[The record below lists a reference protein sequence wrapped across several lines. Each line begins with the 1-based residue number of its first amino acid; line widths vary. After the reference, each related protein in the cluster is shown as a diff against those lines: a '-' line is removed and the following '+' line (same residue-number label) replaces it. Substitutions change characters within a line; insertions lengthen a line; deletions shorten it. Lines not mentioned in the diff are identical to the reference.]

1 MQRNTMR
8 AILAEPGRDPE
19 ILVLPADGLHHEEAL
34 RDVLEGNYGAIEF
47 FRIEEG
53 ISLFVLVND
62 LAVALGLKANRRF
75 PGKDSNQIIFGRAI
89 FIAAYNGELPERE
102 GTLDMPE
109 EMCRMFIEQI
119 KLNFAACDGTEK
131 PRPED
136 EIYYE
141 NQGDPER
148 EKAFRWVEIPAPG
161 TLGPALEAGRAKYY
175 TAGDQELL
183 EIHGRFFKRIEV
195 YTEKSRLS

>member
-75 PGKDSNQIIFGRAI
+75 PGKDSDQIIFGRAI

-119 KLNFAACDGTEK
+119 KLNFAPCDGTEK

-141 NQGDPER
+141 NQGDPEQ
-148 EKAFRWVEIPAPG
+148 EKAFRWVEISAPQDP
-161 TLGPALEAGRAKYY
+161 GPALEAGRAKYY
-175 TAGDQELL
+175 SAGENVLL
-183 EIHGRFFKRIEV
+183 EINGRFFRQLEI
-195 YTEKSRLS
+195 YTGNTKL

>member
-1 MQRNTMR
+1 MQRITMR

-119 KLNFAACDGTEK
+119 KLNFAPCDGTEK

-141 NQGDPER
+141 NQGDPEQ
-148 EKAFRWVEIPAPG
+148 EKAFRWVEISAPKDP
-161 TLGPALEAGRAKYY
+161 GPALEAGRAKYY
-175 TAGDQELL
+175 SAGENVLL
-183 EIHGRFFKRIEV
+183 EINGRFFRQLEI
-195 YTEKSRLS
+195 YTGNTKL

>member
-119 KLNFAACDGTEK
+119 KLNFAPCDGTEK

-141 NQGDPER
+141 NQGDPEQ
-148 EKAFRWVEIPAPG
+148 EKAFRWVEIPAPQDP
-161 TLGPALEAGRAKYY
+161 GPALEAGRAKYY
-175 TAGDQELL
+175 SAGENVLL
-183 EIHGRFFKRIEV
+183 EINGRFFRQLEI
-195 YTEKSRLS
+195 YTGNTKL